1 METPCVQNYFEVQA
15 PGIQQFLMEISGIE
29 LIGEAN
35 ANSASSMQ
43 FLRRFFDHFN
53 AFRVLKY
60 LNYVHDSFYQ
70 KIEITEA
77 VKALFEELRYPYT
90 GLLDQEL
97 DFLRGR

>member
-1 METPCVQNYFEVQA
+1 M
-15 PGIQQFLMEISGIE
+15 MEIDGAG

-35 ANSASSMQ
+35 ANSASPTQ

-60 LNYVHDSFYQ
+60 LNYVHGSFYQ

-77 VKALFEELRYPYT
+77 VKDLFEELQYPYT
-90 GLLDQEL
+90 GLLDREL